1 MSNQIAQTIVE
12 QIGRRALVMIGAK
25 DLTGGDNYLSM
36 HVGRGPR
43 GATHVRV
50 VLEPDDTYTVESLSC
65 RRTRDAYGI
74 PSISR
79 KVVASTSDIYAEQLC
94 QAIETVT
101 GLYTSL

>member
-1 MSNQIAQTIVE
+1 MLNQIAQTIAD
-12 QIGRRALVMIGAK
+12 QIGRRAMVMIGAK
-25 DLTGGDNYLSM
+25 DLTGSDNALTM

-50 VLEPDDTYTVESLSC
+50 VLEPDDTYTVESIAVR
-65 RRTRDAYGI
+65 RRTVNGI
-74 PSISR
+74 PELGR
-79 KVVASTSDIYAEQLC
+79 KVIASTSDVYAEQLC

>member
-1 MSNQIAQTIVE
+1 MSNQIAQTIAD
-12 QIGRRALVMIGAK
+12 QIGRRAMVMIGAK
-25 DLTGGDNYLSM
+25 DLLAGDNYLSM

-50 VLEPDDTYTVESLSC
+50 VLEPDDTYTVESIAC
-65 RRTRDAYGI
+65 RHVRHNGI
-74 PSISR
+74 PELTR
-79 KVVASTSDIYAEQLC
+79 KVIASTSDIYAEQLC